1 MSDDANNTAP
11 EVLDQG
17 DIDRLLASTAEAA
30 KQVVFRADGKRH
42 SGEEL
47 PKIEVYDFRNPLFL
61 TEVELRRLRLLH
73 EDFIRYLSARL
84 SLFLRME
91 FALKMAKLTT
101 LSYGKFTESL
111 PSPTHICLFKAE
123 PLLGVGILDI
133 NPRLA
138 LTLVDRMLGGNG
150 QSVKLERYL
159 TEIEVTLLE
168 DIIHILLEEWCG
180 QWKSQNELHPAVI
193 GHENNGRFLQ
203 TSPNDAV
210 VLAMTLEVTF
220 GDCSEQIQMGIPY
233 YTIEPLVKSLQANR
247 DKDMAPEPKPQ
258 RAEWKPIYEH
268 ITLPVRAE
276 WDAFELSLR
285 EITELRVGDVVEMP
299 SEIVQRTTIMLNGS
313 PKFNGTVGL
322 NGDKVVV
329 NLTEK
334 ISQEHAPKPKNHGR

>member
-1 MSDDANNTAP
+1 MSSDTSNP
-11 EVLDQG
+11 MSEILDQS
-17 DIDRLLASTAEAA
+17 DIDRLLASSVEAA

-42 SGEEL
+42 NGDEL

-61 TEVELRRLRLLH
+61 TEVELRRIRLLH

-101 LSYGKFTESL
+101 LPYGKFTESL
-111 PSPTHICLFKAE
+111 PSPTHICLFKTE
-123 PLLGVGILDI
+123 PLLGVGIIDI

-138 LTLVDRMLGGNG
+138 LTIVDRMLGGNG
-150 QSVKLERYL
+150 HSVKLERYL

-168 DIIHILLEEWCG
+168 DILHIVLEEWSRL
-180 QWKSQNELHPAVI
+180 WKVQKELHPAVI

-203 TSPNDAV
+203 TSPKDAV
-210 VLAMTLEVTF
+210 VLVLTLEVSF
-220 GDCSEQIQMGIPY
+220 GDCAEQIQIGVPY
-233 YTIEPLVKSLQANR
+233 YTIEPLMKIMQASREN
-247 DKDMAPEPKPQ
+247 DTTPEPKAQ

-285 EITELRVGDVVEMP
+285 EITDLRVGDVVEMP
-299 SEIVQRTTIMLNGS
+299 PEIVERTTITLNGS

-329 NLTEK
+329 NLTQK
-334 ISQEHAPKPKNHGR
+334 ISQEHAPKHKNHGR